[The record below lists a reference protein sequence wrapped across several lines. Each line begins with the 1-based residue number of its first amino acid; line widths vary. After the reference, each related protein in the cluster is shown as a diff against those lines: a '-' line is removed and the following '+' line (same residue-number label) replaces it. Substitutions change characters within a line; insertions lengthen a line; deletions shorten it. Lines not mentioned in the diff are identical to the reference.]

1 MPRILLSPRS
11 VTMLI
16 SRDAIDQL
24 QNRVAVMTRAY
35 VMNSVPIA
43 FTVNFEEIQL
53 LNVML
58 KLYIFSVA
66 RFV

>member
-1 MPRILLSPRS
+1 
-11 VTMLI
+11 MLI

-43 FTVNFEEIQL
+43 FIVNFEEIQL

-58 KLYIFSVA
+58 KLYVFSVA